1 MKNNKVIKVKQTI
14 GDQLQYS
21 VGRFW
26 FIFEALAMAR
36 EQKRNIAEL
45 KTEEQEQSVVY
56 GILLIYFEEKF
67 FIKDVCR

>member
-1 MKNNKVIKVKQTI
+1 
-14 GDQLQYS
+14 
-21 VGRFW
+21 
-26 FIFEALAMAR
+26 MAR

-67 FIKDVCR
+67 FIKDVGNQEQDPPRYYHIAILPYT

>member
-1 MKNNKVIKVKQTI
+1 
-14 GDQLQYS
+14 
-21 VGRFW
+21 
-26 FIFEALAMAR
+26 MAR